1 MIPPSYTV
9 SQRMHRDGRSTPEIL
24 RQVES
29 LYGNQEPCWPTDP
42 YDFLVWWHCGYPASD
57 TSCAKGWEKLNSEVG
72 VEPRQLLTA
81 GAARLAQVLK
91 AGGMVPELRAMRLME
106 IAARIQDGY
115 GGDLRAGLAG
125 PLSKVRQAL
134 KRFPNIADPGADRI
148 LLFGGIAPV
157 PAVPSNACMCWC
169 AYSAARSARNYG
181 VTYREAQEAIE
192 AEIPK
197 NLDAR
202 TRAYLLVKRHGQTVC
217 KRSNPECEH
226 CPSALPHTGR
236 PWSGDVIG
244 GTGRGLIKT
253 VETLPGATSA
263 WSVALASR
271 RRARRRTV
279 PVYDKPTTIRSLCQH
294 TDPSRDRLL
303 FK

>member
-1 MIPPSYTV
+1 
-9 SQRMHRDGRSTPEIL
+9 MHRDARSIPEIL
-24 RQVES
+24 RQLES
-29 LYGNQEPCWPTDP
+29 LYGKQEPCWPTDP
-42 YDFLVWWHCGYPASD
+42 YDFLVWWHCRYPASD
-57 TSCAKGWEKLNSEVG
+57 TSCAKGWEKLNREVG

-81 GAARLAQVLK
+81 GAARLARVLK

-106 IAARIQDGY
+106 IAARIQDEY
-115 GGDLRAGLAG
+115 GGDLPAGLAG

-157 PAVPSNACMCWC
+157 PAVPSNCPHVLV
-169 AYSAARSARNYG
+169 RIQRGQERENYG

-197 NLDAR
+197 NFDAR

-226 CPSALPHTGR
+226 CPISSSCAFFAGKHRGR
-236 PWSGDVIG
+236 S
-244 GTGRGLIKT
+244 T
-253 VETLPGATSA
+253 
-263 WSVALASR
+263 
-271 RRARRRTV
+271 
-279 PVYDKPTTIRSLCQH
+279 PV
-294 TDPSRDRLL
+294 
-303 FK
+303 